1 MDLNYTCSNV
11 ASSCTRRKC
20 SYENNYMIFWNIDML
35 INFLRSRNKS
45 VSKNI
50 CPNCGSQLI
59 HESGCAHC
67 PNCGWSACDN

>member
-1 MDLNYTCSNV
+1 MNLNYSCSNV
-11 ASSCTRRKC
+11 G
-20 SYENNYMIFWNIDML
+20 NNPKSTNARDIMIFWDIKML
-35 INFLRSRNKS
+35 MNYFRSRNKS
-45 VSKNI
+45 VSKDT